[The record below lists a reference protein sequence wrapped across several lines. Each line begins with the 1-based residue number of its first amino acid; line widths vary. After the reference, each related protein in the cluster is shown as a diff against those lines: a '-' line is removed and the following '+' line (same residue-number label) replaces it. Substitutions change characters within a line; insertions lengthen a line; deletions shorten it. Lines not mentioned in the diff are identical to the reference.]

1 MTAPQ
6 PAGRGPRGRARRRPG
21 MPKYLML
28 IVENEAAYA
37 EAGEAAF
44 GEVMGQHNAFAQEV
58 TDAGATLLGGEAL
71 QPTSTATYLRG
82 TRTAEVHTT
91 DNPLPELKEVVGGYY
106 LVEAA
111 DDLLELGQRVVG
123 RVHLCRPGTPQ
134 VG

>member
-1 MTAPQ
+1 
-6 PAGRGPRGRARRRPG
+6 

-71 QPTSTATYLRG
+71 QPTATATHVDHAG
-82 TRTAEVHTT
+82 KAAEVNRGG
-91 DNPLPELKEVVGGYY
+91 DRLIADLPGAIQPPLTHIRTGVLP
-106 LVEAA
+106 
-111 DDLLELGQRVVG
+111 
-123 RVHLCRPGTPQ
+123 
-134 VG
+134 